1 MTDEELKQFKA
12 SLSITAVARS
22 LGIDVVRGKCRC
34 AFASRHAHGDRTPS
48 VSISEEKGYFRCWV
62 CDDVRGDVISLVQK
76 YKGCSF
82 MEALNYL
89 RETFPFLA
97 PAGKSTSAGKPVVGT
112 HHNVAAQAP
121 QEIYAT
127 EPMPMPEPAP
137 AEELVSEDE
146 RKKIILNFLKMLS
159 PVDGTQAAAWL
170 MGRRIFKPVWD
181 KMLLR
186 TIKDYGLL
194 NNTLKDTYSMDVLQ
208 YVGLFNEKGHLK
220 FYKHPLIFPY
230 LDTQRRAFYFQS
242 RALESSVIP
251 KEMNLRGTVPYPY
264 NMSALDEKPGWVY
277 LCEGV
282 VDTLTFL
289 GQKIDAVGIPGVRS
303 FKVEWLPLFKN
314 KNVVLCMDKDNAGR
328 EATKYLQEVF
338 GNAGIRTIVL
348 GEGMEH
354 LESSMKE
361 GEDVNDWFGGKR

>member
-1 MTDEELKQFKA
+1 MTDEELKQFKDA
-12 SLSITAVARS
+12 LSITAVARS

-34 AFASRHAHGDRTPS
+34 AFPSRHAHGDRTPS

-62 CDDVRGDVISLVQK
+62 CDDVRGDVISLVQR

-82 MEALNYL
+82 VEALNYL

-97 PAGKSTSAGKPVVGT
+97 PARKSSVGPY
-112 HHNVAAQAP
+112 HNAAAQTP
-121 QEIYAT
+121 QEIYVT
-127 EPMPMPEPAP
+127 EPMPMPEPDTT
-137 AEELVSEDE
+137 EELVSEDE

-194 NNTLKDTYSMDVLQ
+194 NNTLKDTYSMEVLQ
-208 YVGLFNEKGHLK
+208 YVGLFNEKGNLK
-220 FYKHPLIFPY
+220 F
-230 LDTQRRAFYFQS
+230 
-242 RALESSVIP
+242 
-251 KEMNLRGTVPYPY
+251 TVPYPY

-338 GNAGIRTIVL
+338 GNAGIRTVVL

-354 LESSMKE
+354 LDSSMKE
-361 GEDVNDWFGGKR
+361 GEDVNDWFGGKH